1 MFSCFLFGFVHH
13 RVGRSVCGPN
23 RQGVFEFVGG
33 WFSTFGSL
41 PQSVASRSRCTA
53 SSSSLHASRQGVVRV
68 FAAKSL
74 LIRFVW
80 RRDVV
85 YVFSGYRVA
94 LLWPWRAVVFPLVP
108 VTHPYNSGG
117 KRTSWRLVDFMTQSN
132 RGRGCGFWCTAM
144 KHLQQGCERDR
155 ERHLRRL
162 CSLCRYRYTHENG
175 EQREKIR
182 RRQILQLQAMTMALQ
197 LKR

>member
-1 MFSCFLFGFVHH
+1 MY
-13 RVGRSVCGPN
+13 
-23 RQGVFEFVGG
+23 
-33 WFSTFGSL
+33 
-41 PQSVASRSRCTA
+41 
-53 SSSSLHASRQGVVRV
+53 SSSLHASRQGVVRV

-94 LLWPWRAVVFPLVP
+94 LLWPWRDVVFPLVP
-108 VTHPYNSGG
+108 VTHPYNSGS
-117 KRTSWRLVDFMTQSN
+117 KRTSWRLVDFMTHSN

-162 CSLCRYRYTHENG
+162 CSLCRYTREND
-175 EQREKIR
+175 EQREMIR
-182 RRQILQLQAMTMALQ
+182 RRQVSQLKAMTMALQ
-197 LKR
+197 LKRQGTHALPLPFVARRHRVWPYPIAWRWPFFCQGAHQP